1 MNYSLSTL
9 FIIFMFYSFIGWIIE
24 SIYVYY
30 CTKKIMN
37 RGFLIGPCC
46 PIYGFGCL
54 IFILILP
61 KYLDDPIVLFVLAA
75 TICSVLEYIT
85 SWIMEKLFKARWWD
99 YSNKK
104 FNING
109 RICLENAMGFGLGAL
124 LVMYIIHPFFKPIIF
139 SIPVNLYNIIAIILS
154 IIFIVDLAVS
164 LKIITGFKTVAKS
177 IHKDSTE
184 EITKK
189 VREKLVSRG
198 GLYKRLVS
206 SFDFEASE
214 NLLNSIKARFKNE
227 KNKARKKL
235 KEEKKRIKLEEK
247 KIK

>member
-9 FIIFMFYSFIGWIIE
+9 FIIFMFYSFVGWIIE
-24 SIYVYY
+24 SVYVYY

-99 YSNKK
+99 YSKKK

-139 SIPVNLYNIIAIILS
+139 SIPVKLYNIIAIILS
-154 IIFIVDLAVS
+154 IVFIVDLAVS